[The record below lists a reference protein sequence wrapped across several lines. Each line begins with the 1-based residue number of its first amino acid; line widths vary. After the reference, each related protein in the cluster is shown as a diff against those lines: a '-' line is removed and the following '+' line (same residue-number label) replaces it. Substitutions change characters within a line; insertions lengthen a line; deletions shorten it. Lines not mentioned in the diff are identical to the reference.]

1 MKTLNRFILP
11 VRTLL
16 RFHKELQCWIVPARH
31 KITPIA
37 DHAKLGAFLRSVRIE
52 SGISQRD
59 LAKRLNLPQSFISKL
74 ERGERQL
81 QVLELIA
88 LCKIFQVEPTLF
100 LKSFMDLPSGFDP
113 KIERVARQS
122 KQSEM

>member
-1 MKTLNRFILP
+1 MS
-11 VRTLL
+11 
-16 RFHKELQCWIVPARH
+16 ARH

-37 DHAKLGAFLRSVRIE
+37 DHAKLGAFLRSVRVE

-59 LAKRLNLPQSFISKL
+59 LAKRLNLTQSFISKL

-88 LCKIFQVEPTLF
+88 LCKIFQVEPTSF
-100 LKSFMDLPSGFDP
+100 LQSFIELPADFEP
-113 KIERVARQS
+113 KGERVPRVNS
-122 KQSEM
+122 DRREIGNK